1 MTSSIT
7 NSASSTATS
16 YPVDK
21 IKVVL
26 LENVHKKS
34 VETFESAGFQ
44 VHHYTK
50 AFSGDEL
57 LEIAGDAHLIGI
69 RSKTNL
75 TADFFEKS
83 KNLWGVGCFCIGTN
97 QVDLEAAAAKGVP
110 VFNEAFSNT
119 RSVAELVIAEMI
131 SLNRQLIDRSNS
143 AHQGKW
149 LKNDKGAH
157 EVRGRNL
164 GIIGYGRIGSQVSI
178 LAEALGMKVRYYDV
192 VSVLPLGNAQKV
204 EQLEDLLAW
213 SDIVTLHV
221 PANPTTKNLIG
232 EKELSLMKPDA
243 FLINN
248 ARGDV
253 VDVEALANAL
263 RNQKL
268 GGAAV
273 DVFPKEPESTEE
285 RFESVLQGLNNVIL
299 TPHIGGS
306 TMEAQKAIAESVSAR
321 LLKLMNNGSTDTAVN
336 VPQVQLPRL
345 HSDHRRILHFHKNVP
360 GVLRQINTA
369 TADLE
374 VNVAAQF
381 LQTSG
386 DYAYA
391 IMDVAHDRDELL
403 LKRLKQ
409 IPETIRVRE
418 LW

>member
-1 MTSSIT
+1 M
-7 NSASSTATS
+7 
-16 YPVDK
+16 
-21 IKVVL
+21 VL
-26 LENVHKKS
+26 LENIHKKAT
-34 VETFESAGFQ
+34 ETFESAGFH
-44 VHHYTK
+44 VVNYSK
-50 AFSGDEL
+50 ALSGQEL
-57 LEIAGDAHLIGI
+57 IDVAGDAHLIGI

-75 TADFFEKS
+75 TAEFFEHA

-97 QVDLEAAAAKGVP
+97 QVDLDAAAQKGIP

-131 SLNRQLIDRSNS
+131 ALHRQLIERSNS
-143 AHQGKW
+143 AHVGKW
-149 LKNDKGAH
+149 LKNDKGSH

-178 LAEALGMKVRYYDV
+178 LAEALGMKVKYYDV

-204 EQLEDLLAW
+204 DQLEELLSWA
-213 SDIVTLHV
+213 DVVTLHV

-253 VDVEALANAL
+253 LDVTALASAIK
-263 RNQKL
+263 NQKIA
-268 GGAAV
+268 GAAV
-273 DVFPKEPESTEE
+273 DVFPKEPESNED
-285 RFESVLQGLNNVIL
+285 RFESVLQGLPNVIL

-306 TMEAQKAIAESVSAR
+306 TMEAQRAIAESVSAR
-321 LLKLMNNGSTDTAVN
+321 LVKLMNNGSTDTAVN

-345 HSDHRRILHFHKNVP
+345 HSNHIRILHFHKNVP

-369 TADLE
+369 TADLG

-391 IMDVAHDRDELL
+391 IIDVANDRDELV

-409 IPETIRVRE
+409 INETIRVRE